1 MPHCCGV
8 HAINEN
14 DCTCSAVRSSFMM
27 LAHFGS
33 MYMYSNACSR
43 WWTTQRARIHFN
55 LGQATFFISSSCV
68 YSTLLHCGKLYSGFQ
83 ALTENSI
90 NRLYMLFAVVLSSV
104 VLSPVCAHASLDA
117 CNNHGFVFLAYY
129 THDAGKVKLKCVIFV
144 CMRVIPPTGRCEI
157 QWNVLCIIVVC
168 VYLDCLAC
176 TLIWFDVKSQRSLLG
191 TFIHVIHNI
200 LRNSYCIFVCGWI
213 SLNHHNVAGN
223 KSKWQY
229 RSGTVNIS
237 YLF

>member
-1 MPHCCGV
+1 MLC
-8 HAINEN
+8 
-14 DCTCSAVRSSFMM
+14 SSFLIYM

-43 WWTTQRARIHFN
+43 WWTTQRARIQSN
-55 LGQATFFISSSCV
+55 LGQVTPPYYIVGSFI
-68 YSTLLHCGKLYSGFQ
+68 Q
-83 ALTENSI
+83 ALTENLI
-90 NRLYMLFAVVLSSV
+90 NRLYIMLFAVVLSSV

-117 CNNHGFVFLAYY
+117 CNNNHGFVFLAYY

-144 CMRVIPPTGRCEI
+144 CMCVIPPTGRCEI